1 MIGPV
6 WPVGAGCY
14 SRAALPM
21 PLSIPLYINI
31 NDNVK
36 TYNVNFILFRRTIGV
51 KHGADAARDS
61 L

>member
-6 WPVGAGCY
+6 CPVGAGCY
-14 SRAALPM
+14 SQAALPM
-21 PLSIPLYINI
+21 PLSNPLYINI
-31 NDNVK
+31 NNNVK
-36 TYNVNFILFRRTIGV
+36 TYNVNLILFRRTIGV